1 MFLFFF
7 SFIGYKKSRS
17 SLIQNDIS
25 LENFL
30 SYNEPVDKTKS
41 ILNSEE
47 IIIPTTEIQAKSHTG
62 TEEIVI
68 PTTETQTKSHPDSEE
83 IVVPTTE
90 VQAESQPDSEEIVI
104 PTTEVQAESRPDSE
118 EIVMPTT
125 EIQAKSHTGTEEIV
139 VPTTEVQAEFQPDL
153 EEIFVPTTEVQA
165 EFHPDSEKN
174 MLPTTKIQA
183 KSHTETKEIVVP
195 TAEVQAEFHPNT
207 EEIVVPT
214 TEIQTEYHAA
224 DSSKSDES
232 LEGVSELSTD
242 SGISKDL
249 EKSILAQQNTKEEI
263 KHATIKSQLSLD
275 DSFIDIDVKTVNG
288 TISAV
293 VKEHIPTTSHT
304 HENDSEQI
312 ITPMNETS
320 TPRFEE
326 EEEEE
331 QVEDDLDATPVLD
344 AEQQCFDNEDGD
356 DEESEL
362 LRSLDKTSKKN
373 VFTNSSMEM
382 ARENLILINPEEDR
396 TDSSI
401 DNESFYSVRS
411 DNTITD
417 TDNTSFVTA
426 TDRLTPTQDL
436 SFSVPDLTVI
446 SHGASK
452 NNISKST
459 SSLKNRR
466 SLGGSKFEIQFIDEK
481 TNRVMSRESLTASF
495 DASAA
500 TSTNQLTKQQKR
512 LSGPPKSPGKE
523 TSV

>member
-1 MFLFFF
+1 M
-7 SFIGYKKSRS
+7 
-17 SLIQNDIS
+17 
-25 LENFL
+25 

-68 PTTETQTKSHPDSEE
+68 PTTETQTKSHPDS
-83 IVVPTTE
+83 
-90 VQAESQPDSEEIVI
+90 
-104 PTTEVQAESRPDSE
+104 
-118 EIVMPTT
+118 
-125 EIQAKSHTGTEEIV
+125 EEIV

-195 TAEVQAEFHPNT
+195 TAEVQVEFHPNT

-326 EEEEE
+326 EEEEEEEEQEEEE